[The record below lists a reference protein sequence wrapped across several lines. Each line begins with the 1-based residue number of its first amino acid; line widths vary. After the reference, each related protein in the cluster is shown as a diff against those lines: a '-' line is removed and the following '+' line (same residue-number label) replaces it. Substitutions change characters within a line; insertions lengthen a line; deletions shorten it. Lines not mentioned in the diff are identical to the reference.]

1 MLSPDSKIDSAMTKK
16 AAHIA
21 FEVTGKF
28 IGNRIA
34 NKIVKPRL
42 LPGEIIIL
50 PEQREEILNELRHL
64 L

>member
-1 MLSPDSKIDSAMTKK
+1 MTKK